1 MTLPEWVVIGI
12 LGIVSTIIWWGILRF
27 IHINDDTAKH
37 LTNIDK
43 NLALICERLG
53 KSDMW
58 MEMHSKQDDDRHEEI
73 KNIFGELWSAVD
85 RIRKV

>member
-12 LGIVSTIIWWGILRF
+12 LGIVGTIIWWGILRF
-27 IHINDDTAKH
+27 IHINDDAAKH

-43 NLALICERLG
+43 SLAVICERLG

-73 KNIFGELWSAVD
+73 KTIFGELWGAID
-85 RIRKV
+85 RLRKV